1 MFEDRHDA
9 GRQLAGLLTTFAPE
23 RPIVVALP
31 RGGVPVAAE
40 VARVLSAPLDLLTV
54 RKLGAPGNPEFAIG
68 AVAEGGTV
76 VVDAATVRH
85 LAVSDEEFDRIL
97 ERERRELDRRIA
109 IFRDE
114 RPPLDVTGRTV
125 LVVDD
130 GLATGLTDLAAVREL
145 RRRGARRI
153 VVAVPVGSHQ
163 AVAMLEDA
171 GDVVVCHTVPRE
183 LYGVGHWYRDFSQ
196 VSDDEVVALLAA
208 TAGPASSAPTAEGTA
223 AHRREVA
230 IDVEEAFLRGDL
242 VIPPHA
248 TGLVI
253 FAHGS
258 GSSRRSPRNRTV
270 ARTLERAGLATLLF
284 DLLAEREEDRR
295 DLVFDIPFL
304 ARRLEA
310 VARWARGNPA
320 TSGLP
325 IGYFGAS
332 TGAGAALWAA
342 ASAGT
347 QVRAVV
353 SRGGRPDLASDRLG
367 DVCAPT
373 LLIVGSQDPEVLAL
387 NRRAAQSLRAPHRV
401 EVVAGAGHLFTEHGT
416 LEAVAELAQDWF
428 LTYLATLAAPA
439 TQTAGG

>member
-1 MFEDRHDA
+1 
-9 GRQLAGLLTTFAPE
+9 
-23 RPIVVALP
+23 VV
-31 RGGVPVAAE
+31 
-40 VARVLSAPLDLLTV
+40 
-54 RKLGAPGNPEFAIG
+54 I
-68 AVAEGGTV
+68 
-76 VVDAATVRH
+76 
-85 LAVSDEEFDRIL
+85 
-97 ERERRELDRRIA
+97 
-109 IFRDE
+109 
-114 RPPLDVTGRTV
+114 
-125 LVVDD
+125 
-130 GLATGLTDLAAVREL
+130 
-145 RRRGARRI
+145 
-153 VVAVPVGSHQ
+153 
-163 AVAMLEDA
+163 
-171 GDVVVCHTVPRE
+171 CHTVPRE

-208 TAGPASSAPTAEGTA
+208 TAGRASAAPTAEGTA

-230 IDVEEAFLRGDL
+230 IDVEDTFLRGDL

-310 VARWARGNPA
+310 VTRWARGNPA

-387 NRRAAQSLRAPHRV
+387 NRRAAQSLRAPHQV
-401 EVVAGAGHLFTEHGT
+401 EVVAGAGHLFMERGT
-416 LEAVAELAQDWF
+416 LEAVAELARDWF

-439 TQTAGG
+439 TQTAAG